1 MSVYKGRTVVEGAL
15 VEGEALVSSMPFG
28 FFGGVNPATGVVID
42 RWHDLFEQNMK
53 DKILVYPE
61 GRGSTVGAAIILELA
76 RTGCAPKAI
85 LFNASEIITVTG
97 GVLVKKFYDADLPML
112 DQFEG
117 DITAL
122 IKTGDFVRVN
132 PAEGTVEILSSK

>member
-1 MSVYKGRTVVEGAL
+1 MSVYKGRTVVEGAV

-28 FFGGVNPATGVVID
+28 FFGGVNPGTGEVID
-42 RWHDLFEQNMK
+42 RWHDLFGRNMK
-53 DKILVYPE
+53 GKILVYPE

-97 GVLVKKFYDADLPML
+97 GVLAKKFYGLDLPML
-112 DQFEG
+112 DRFDC
-117 DITAL
+117 DITEAL
-122 IKTGDFVRVN
+122 KTGDAVRIN
-132 PAEGTVEILSSK
+132 PAEGSVEILSSK